1 MIIIYHD
8 VGGTH
13 STATAANIHINNLP
27 IDRVPDKSELLSL
40 TTFDKINK
48 NQLGH
53 ILYIGEDEFGS
64 KVYTIGRKYSP
75 NIVLSAIKDTFNMAG
90 GNEELYIVDTHPT
103 VNVWMKIGG
112 FTSRGLGI
120 VSIGR
125 PIVTYGTLKA
135 YENIADIV
143 RKVKD
148 IIRKSGYS
156 KDKEIN

>member
-8 VGGTH
+8 VGGAH

-64 KVYTIGRKYSP
+64 KVYTIGRKYNP
-75 NIVLSAIKDTFNMAG
+75 NIVLSAIKDIFNIAG
-90 GNEELYIVDTHPT
+90 GKEELYIVDTHPT

-143 RKVKD
+143 KKVKD
-148 IIRKSGYS
+148 TIRKSGYS
-156 KDKEIN
+156 KSKENN